1 MVRKVALTFQPDA
14 CLGVDFRQVD
24 RNGYAGRTGV
34 PLGAEGEG
42 APWPNGV
49 IRYRMETYRFVPFL
63 ALASGAALIF

>member
-34 PLGAEGEG
+34 PLARREK
-42 APWPNGV
+42 APHGQMVCIDTGWKRIGS
-49 IRYRMETYRFVPFL
+49 YRLWRL
-63 ALASGAALIF
+63 L